1 LVTHDFDVSPSA
13 PFGATVRGLDH
24 VALPE
29 GESPDALRRLLD
41 DHGLLVFP
49 DADVDDAFQ
58 IELTALPV
66 RHEERLSRD
75 DAGLPLRSG
84 DPSCVSNREPGSQAP
99 FGRLLFHS
107 GMMWA
112 PDLCHALSLYGVD
125 AESPRSPPSSRA
137 RSAPGRCW
145 RRISGPGWRD

>member
-66 RHEERLSRD
+66 RHEESVSRGMTPGFRCGR
-75 DAGLPLRSG
+75 ATRAASPTASPARRRRSVG
-84 DPSCVSNREPGSQAP
+84 SCSTPA
-99 FGRLLFHS
+99 
-107 GMMWA
+107 
-112 PDLCHALSLYGVD
+112 
-125 AESPRSPPSSRA
+125 
-137 RSAPGRCW
+137 
-145 RRISGPGWRD
+145 